1 MKRFSV
7 IILCFL
13 VLYAGVAWALER
25 CLHHD
30 DHVVHGAALS
40 SKPHLGDT
48 QFADIFNS
56 PDHSAA
62 RLHCLD
68 LRYQIELTP
77 ETFPTQRREFLG
89 SVSVQGSPYLALL
102 RSSETRDFGLRTLFA
117 HSSSS
122 PLPSGLERHIFLS
135 VFLI

>member
-48 QFADIFNS
+48 QFADIFDS

-62 RLHCLD
+62 RLHCFD
-68 LRYQIELTP
+68 LRYQIDLTL
-77 ETFPTQRREFLG
+77 ETFPTQRMEFFR

-102 RSSETRDFGLRTLFA
+102 RSSEARDFGLRALFA

-122 PLPSGLERHIFLS
+122 SLPSGLERHLFLS

>member
-13 VLYAGVAWALER
+13 VLYASVAWALES
-25 CLHHD
+25 CLRHD
-30 DHVVHGAALS
+30 DHVVHGAVLS
-40 SKPHLGDT
+40 SEPHLGDT
-48 QFADIFNS
+48 QFADTLDS

-68 LRYQIELTP
+68 LRYQIELAP
-77 ETFPTQRREFLG
+77 ETFPTQPMKFFA
-89 SVSVQGSPYLALL
+89 SVSVPGSPYLALPPL
-102 RSSETRDFGLRTLFA
+102 SETRGFGLRALFA
-117 HSSSS
+117 NSSSS
-122 PLPSGLERHIFLS
+122 PLPSGLERHLFLS

>member
-77 ETFPTQRREFLG
+77 ETFPTQRMEFFG
-89 SVSVQGSPYLALL
+89 SVSVRGSPYLALL

-117 HSSSS
+117 NSSSS